1 MKLWGR
7 SYTELWDSLLVRMV
21 WQRVVQRQV
30 RSMRL
35 EKNAEVAR
43 AHSWST
49 MGSSSS
55 TSSRGKPRYLDCATR
70 GKGAKQPGNAAIV
83 GGNPSTQ
90 DLEILMLKPMVASKE
105 ITSGS
110 KRTAW
115 DKLRKRR
122 MESSMNQSPRENT
135 DQPQK
140 HGISH

>member
-1 MKLWGR
+1 
-7 SYTELWDSLLVRMV
+7 
-21 WQRVVQRQV
+21 
-30 RSMRL
+30 MRL

>member
-1 MKLWGR
+1 
-7 SYTELWDSLLVRMV
+7 
-21 WQRVVQRQV
+21 
-30 RSMRL
+30 
-35 EKNAEVAR
+35 
-43 AHSWST
+43 
-49 MGSSSS
+49 
-55 TSSRGKPRYLDCATR
+55 
-70 GKGAKQPGNAAIV
+70 
-83 GGNPSTQ
+83 
-90 DLEILMLKPMVASKE
+90 MLKPMVASKE